1 MVKRVLS
8 LILLNKGQ
16 RNKSKQRQALKNV
29 GYQVWG
35 KAFSVYSL
43 FSECLPAVLFII
55 VEILTSPFEEGTS
68 LILHKVGEKQETEKQ
83 LLSTM

>member
-1 MVKRVLS
+1 MY
-8 LILLNKGQ
+8 G
-16 RNKSKQRQALKNV
+16 
-29 GYQVWG
+29 G
-35 KAFSVYSL
+35 KPFSAYSL
-43 FSECLPAVLFII
+43 FSECLSAVLFII